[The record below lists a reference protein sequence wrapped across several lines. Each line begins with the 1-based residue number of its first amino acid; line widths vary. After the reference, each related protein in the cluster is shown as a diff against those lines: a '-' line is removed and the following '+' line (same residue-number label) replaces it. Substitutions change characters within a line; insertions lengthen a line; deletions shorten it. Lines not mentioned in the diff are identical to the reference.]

1 VFTILSAVAEA
12 ERDRTRERIAEVKRD
27 QRSRGRYLVGV
38 VLFGYALGES
48 GELVAE
54 PGQQKAIARMRRL
67 REQGLAFRAIG
78 ARMKASGVSISHMAV
93 KNALGAAER
102 RTAA

>member
-1 VFTILSAVAEA
+1 MPSARA
-12 ERDRTRERIAEVKRD
+12 
-27 QRSRGRYLVGV
+27 
-38 VLFGYALGES
+38 

-67 REQGLAFRAIG
+67 REQGLAFRAIS